1 MPSDSFKIGV
11 EVMQQASILK
21 VDGSFVDYQA
31 KDVVNIVNDLLAKD
45 YKNFI
50 LNLHGCTDLNN
61 YGVSILISMIGSI
74 KQKNGKLFF
83 THLTNDQ
90 EKKLKMMGLAAYAE
104 FVSDD
109 KSALSAI

>member
-1 MPSDSFKIGV
+1 MPSDSFKIGIN
-11 EVMQQASILK
+11 EMQQTAILK
-21 VDGSFVDYQA
+21 VDGAFVDFQA
-31 KDVVNIVNDLLAKD
+31 KNIVDIVNDLLAKN

-109 KSALSAI
+109 KSALSTI